1 MNRQQKE
8 VVISDFKNLFS
19 DSNATFL
26 VDYKG
31 MTVSQMQDLRRNLR
45 EVDGLMKVTKARL
58 MKLATQEVQG
68 VDGFKDLLH
77 DQIALV
83 FAKNE
88 VPPTAKK
95 LIEFAKNGVPIEIV
109 SGFFESK
116 VLSKDE
122 IKFLANL
129 PSREV
134 LLGLLA
140 GTLQAPI
147 SGLARLLNMMI
158 LRLLYGLKEVAAKKQ

>member
-8 VVISDFKNLFS
+8 VVVSDFKDLFS
-19 DSNATFL
+19 DSRGAFL
-26 VDYKG
+26 VSYKG
-31 MTVSQMQDLRRNLR
+31 MTVSQMQDLRRTLR
-45 EVDGLMKVTKARL
+45 EVDGLVKVTKARL
-58 MKLATQEVQG
+58 MRLAVQDVEG
-68 VDGFKDLLH
+68 VDGLKDFFH

-88 VPPTAKK
+88 VQPTAKK
-95 LIEFAKNGVPIEIV
+95 LVEFAGNGIPLEIV

-116 VLSKDE
+116 VLSKKE
-122 IKFLANL
+122 INLLASL

-134 LLGLLA
+134 LLSQLV
-140 GTLQAPI
+140 GTLQAPM